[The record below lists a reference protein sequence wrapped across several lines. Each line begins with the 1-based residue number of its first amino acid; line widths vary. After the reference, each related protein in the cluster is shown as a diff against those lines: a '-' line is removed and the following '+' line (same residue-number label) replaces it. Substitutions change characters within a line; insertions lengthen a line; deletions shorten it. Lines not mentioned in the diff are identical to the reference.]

1 MKEKLDIILNL
12 IEGLG
17 KKVFP
22 LVKKM
27 YDIVVVWPL
36 WMKLLLFV
44 LAAGVAFWSR
54 ARRDYS
60 LNSYTRPGIVHRR
73 HFMRALYCTLF
84 FGAMLYALPEG
95 NPSDK
100 TLTVFGAAIIL
111 LVINLLGSIFSG
123 NAWMILLHLL
133 NVVAYFMISI
143 YATSPAAKISN
154 KTVWIGLMIV
164 LYLIVWII
172 DTHFASTRDARASRR
187 KEKKERKKRKAAE
200 ASQKKA
206 EKKASKAARPTASTA
221 SASQNRSTTSNAAAP
236 STSSKPST
244 ISTTPTAAAPKRSTP
259 ASSTTASISS
269 STANVPSLAAAA
281 SASSPEAAAGTT
293 SQSAAA
299 SAESDTAYV
308 SSHSATVSLA
318 AAAVDALYQSVA
330 DGTPS
335 DVYKQYSQMFEI
347 KTERFSPENSEDAE
361 LLPGAS
367 SSYRIKK
374 HLSNVHRI
382 STGNVIRYNDVSYL
396 VLGIQYSKPG
406 KGAAYI
412 ALKLYDWK
420 NEKIEK
426 IKARS
431 TERISVESYIM
442 KAVEYMGSSNDNVI
456 DSRELS
462 NAGLK
467 DREFY
472 FRDLDTQ
479 ETYTRNIS
487 RGLLEELQ
495 YVKKYDEMTAIFTAD
510 EEFICVIPEQYVT
523 CCVKMLIP
531 HPFLKDAYMALLDTG
546 ANVAVPDSV
555 KEGDYIKVDTETN
568 QYVIS

>member
-111 LVINLLGSIFSG
+111 LVINLLSSIFSG

-172 DTHFASTRDARASRR
+172 DTHFASTRDARASRH

-281 SASSPEAAAGTT
+281 SASSPEA
-293 SQSAAA
+293 
-299 SAESDTAYV
+299 
-308 SSHSATVSLA
+308 
-318 AAAVDALYQSVA
+318 A